1 MWQQI
6 LAIAWAQFRIT
17 RNHLP
22 RTTFGGALMWFLSL
36 LWYGVYTA
44 AAVALAMRLPDVP
57 LPQLQ
62 HWLPVGLFGV
72 FLFWQ
77 IVPLFTLSTGWS
89 LQLNKLR
96 VFPVSDSALFG
107 IEVLLRVTSAP
118 EMLIVLG
125 GALVGLSRHPGIP
138 LLAPLFLLLYIPFN
152 LFLQLAIRDLILY
165 SFERNRFR
173 ELFAALIIS
182 ISILPQLLSRTKLG
196 HILTPYFFATARGSA
211 APWREAGSLSL
222 GSFSVVDLFLFL
234 VWTFAAYALG
244 RWQFERSFRHEET
257 IRSAAPGMGGRQ
269 TKETRLLDWPAR
281 AFRDP
286 LAALLQKEFHSL
298 LRMPRF
304 RVLFGMACIFSVVV
318 FIPVTFNQDFHHS
331 SSFIHNNFLP
341 IVNLYGLLLLSDVLL
356 LNSFGLDRRAAQL
369 YFVVPVSLGTVIK
382 AKNLA
387 AVSFVVLQTLAVLI
401 IALLIRTA
409 VTPFSAFSGA
419 AASAVVT
426 IYLLSVGNF
435 ASVSMARP
443 VDPSQTFKK
452 QGGARMQ
459 LWILLCGIGMYAL
472 VGFAFLARW
481 ALHSDW
487 ALVGILLLE
496 FAIGVI
502 VYRLATESAI
512 ARGLR
517 DCERLVEALSKGV
530 SPVSAG

>member
-196 HILTPYFFATARGSA
+196 HILTPYFFATAR
-211 APWREAGSLSL
+211 
-222 GSFSVVDLFLFL
+222 
-234 VWTFAAYALG
+234 
-244 RWQFERSFRHEET
+244 
-257 IRSAAPGMGGRQ
+257 
-269 TKETRLLDWPAR
+269 

-341 IVNLYGLLLLSDVLL
+341 IVNLYGLLLLSDVL
-356 LNSFGLDRRAAQL
+356 
-369 YFVVPVSLGTVIK
+369 
-382 AKNLA
+382 
-387 AVSFVVLQTLAVLI
+387 
-401 IALLIRTA
+401 
-409 VTPFSAFSGA
+409 
-419 AASAVVT
+419 
-426 IYLLSVGNF
+426 
-435 ASVSMARP
+435 
-443 VDPSQTFKK
+443 
-452 QGGARMQ
+452 
-459 LWILLCGIGMYAL
+459 
-472 VGFAFLARW
+472 
-481 ALHSDW
+481 
-487 ALVGILLLE
+487 
-496 FAIGVI
+496 
-502 VYRLATESAI
+502 
-512 ARGLR
+512 
-517 DCERLVEALSKGV
+517 
-530 SPVSAG
+530 